1 MTDLP
6 GFFQSLAEQGCPA
19 LFRLGPYR
27 AFLVTRPEHV
37 RHVYQR
43 EQAGV
48 YINNRFASV
57 TKRVF
62 GDSLVNNDGPAW
74 ASQRRML
81 KPHFTNAAVKQ
92 WADLIDR
99 KLVDLAD
106 AWDRKAGERLAV
118 EVECAVLTQAIMT
131 SVLFGEEAGQTE
143 AAQEVIEAIHVVHQE
158 FLVQTLGRALM
169 GPIFSWLPV
178 PSSWRFQ
185 RAIQTVDR
193 VVDPLIAQASRTR
206 QGLIA
211 LLRETVDPDT
221 GCSMDGKL
229 LRDEIVALYIA
240 GQETTAIAL
249 TWLLYE
255 LAKHPDIA
263 ERARK
268 DVLNWGED
276 EINAEALPYLWDIVQ
291 ESLRLHPPAIA
302 LLRYAV
308 SDDRIGDV
316 AIPRGSLV
324 LMSPYITQRLPDI
337 WPDPERFDPA
347 RFGPGARAPGVCSF
361 VPFGS
366 GRHMCLGLHLANRIL
381 LQSIVTLLRR
391 FEFYVPCD
399 YRVNPRS
406 GLLLRP
412 QGGCR
417 IQIVPQLQSDRP
429 AVAAGR

>member
-19 LFRLGPYR
+19 PFRLGPYR

-106 AWDRKAGERLAV
+106 SWDRKAGQWLEV
-118 EVECAVLTQAIMT
+118 DVECAMLTQTIMT
-131 SVLFGEEAGQTE
+131 SVLFGEEVGQTG

-158 FLVQTLGRALM
+158 FVAQTLGRALL
-169 GPIFSWLPV
+169 GPVFSWLPV
-178 PSSWRFQ
+178 PSNWRFQ
-185 RAIQTVDR
+185 RAIRTVDR
-193 VVDPLIAQASRTR
+193 AVDPLIAHASRAR

-221 GCSMDGKL
+221 GCSMDTKL

-249 TWLLYE
+249 TWLLHE
-255 LAKHPDIA
+255 LAMHPGIA

-276 EINAEALPYLWDIVQ
+276 EIDAEALPYLWAIVQ

-347 RFGPGARAPGVCSF
+347 RFGPGARAPGSF

-366 GRHMCLGLHLANRIL
+366 GRHMCLGLHLASRIL
-381 LQSIVTLLRR
+381 LQSVVTLLRR
-391 FEFYVPCD
+391 FEFYVPRD

-417 IQIVPQLQSDRP
+417 IQIVPRLQSDRP